1 MKKNWLVAGIAIGLI
16 ILTVGAVA
24 VVRLKKQSVV
34 SPLGETPTQ
43 KAQLPS
49 WEDPAGFKF
58 SYPDGIKINPHEEDT
73 VNYAH
78 LELTSTDHSGEILI
92 WMKDTNY
99 KDLEDWAKKEATGGA
114 QVFDSELGGKTA
126 KKIAYVSPKKLVVA
140 TIDVDVLV
148 LVEVSLDEEGY
159 WQGVSDQILSSF
171 EFIPLEGE
179 PTSAAPGAWEGAGG
193 GGGVIEEEEEIVE

>member
-1 MKKNWLVAGIAIGLI
+1 MKKKWLVLGTIIGVVILLVATIAVIRFRKPTAI
-16 ILTVGAVA
+16 
-24 VVRLKKQSVV
+24 

-43 KAQLPS
+43 KAQLLT

-73 VNYAH
+73 ANYAH
-78 LELTSTDHSGEILI
+78 LELTASEHSGGILI

-99 KDLEDWAKKEATGGA
+99 KDLEDWTKKDPSASSG
-114 QVFDSELGGKTA
+114 QVFDSELGGKPA
-126 KKIAYVSPKKLVVA
+126 KKVAYVSPQKLVVA
-140 TIDVDVLV
+140 AIDVDVLV

-159 WQGVSDQILSSF
+159 WQEVSDQMLSSF

-179 PTSAAPGAWEGAGG
+179 PTSAAPGSGQG

>member
-1 MKKNWLVAGIAIGLI
+1 MKKIRLVAGIAIGLI

-24 VVRLKKQSVV
+24 VVRLKKQSIL

-43 KAQLPS
+43 KAQLLT

-58 SYPDGIKINPHEEDT
+58 SYPAEVKIDPHEEDT
-73 VNYAH
+73 LNYAH
-78 LELTSTDHSGEILI
+78 LELTSQGHPGGILI

-99 KDLEDWAKKEATGGA
+99 KDLEDWTKKEATGGA
-114 QVFDSELGGKTA
+114 QVFDSELGGKPA
-126 KKIAYVSPKKLVVA
+126 KKVAYVSPQKLVVA
-140 TIDVDVLV
+140 AIDVDVLV

-179 PTSAAPGAWEGAGG
+179 PTSAAPGSRQG

>member
-1 MKKNWLVAGIAIGLI
+1 MKKIRLVVGIAIGLI
-16 ILTVGAVA
+16 ILTMGVVA
-24 VVRLKKQSVV
+24 VVRLKKQSIL

-43 KAQLPS
+43 KAQLLT

-58 SYPDGIKINPHEEDT
+58 SYSDGIKINPHEEDT
-73 VNYAH
+73 ANYAH
-78 LELTSTDHSGEILI
+78 LELTSTGHLGGILI

-99 KDLEDWAKKEATGGA
+99 KDLEDWTKKDPSASSG
-114 QVFDSELGGKTA
+114 QVFDSELGGKPA
-126 KKIAYVSPKKLVVA
+126 KKVAYMSPQKLVVA

-159 WQGVSDQILSSF
+159 WQGVNDQILSSL
-171 EFIPLEGE
+171 EFIPLGGE
-179 PTSAAPGAWEGAGG
+179 AEPSSTAPGSGQG

>member
-1 MKKNWLVAGIAIGLI
+1 MKKIRLVAGIAIGLI
-16 ILTVGAVA
+16 ILTVGVMM

-34 SPLGETPTQ
+34 SPLGETPMQ
-43 KAQLPS
+43 KAQLLT

-58 SYPDGIKINPHEEDT
+58 SYPNEIKINPHEEDT
-73 VNYAH
+73 ANYAH
-78 LELTSTDHSGEILI
+78 LELTSTNHSGGILI

-99 KDLEDWAKKEATGGA
+99 KDLEDWTKKEATGDA
-114 QVFDSELGGKTA
+114 QIFDSELGGKPA
-126 KKIAYVSPKKLVVA
+126 KKVAYVSPKKLVVA

-171 EFIPLEGE
+171 EFIPLAGE
-179 PTSAAPGAWEGAGG
+179 EKAAPGAWEGTGG

>member
-16 ILTVGAVA
+16 ILTVGVVA
-24 VVRLKKQSVV
+24 VVRLKKQSIL

-43 KAQLPS
+43 KAQLLT

-73 VNYAH
+73 ANYAH
-78 LELTSTDHSGEILI
+78 LELTSTGHSGGILI

-99 KDLEDWAKKEATGGA
+99 KDLEDWTKKEATGGA
-114 QVFDSELGGKTA
+114 QVFDSELGGKPA
-126 KKIAYVSPKKLVVA
+126 KKVAYVSPQKLVVA

-159 WQGVSDQILSSF
+159 WQGVYEEILSSF
-171 EFIPLEGE
+171 EFIPLGGE
-179 PTSAAPGAWEGAGG
+179 ARPTSTAPGPGQG

>member
-16 ILTVGAVA
+16 ILTVGVVA
-24 VVRLKKQSVV
+24 IVRLKKQSIL

-43 KAQLPS
+43 KAQLSS

-58 SYPDGIKINPHEEDT
+58 SYPAEVKIDPHEEDT
-73 VNYAH
+73 LNYAH
-78 LELTSTDHSGEILI
+78 LELTTTNHSGGILI

-99 KDLEDWAKKEATGGA
+99 KDLEDWTKKEATGGA
-114 QVFDSELGGKTA
+114 QVFDSELGGKPA
-126 KKIAYVSPKKLVVA
+126 KKIAYMSPKKLVVA

-179 PTSAAPGAWEGAGG
+179 ARPTSTAPGSRQG

>member
-1 MKKNWLVAGIAIGLI
+1 MKKNWLIVGIAIGLI
-16 ILTVGAVA
+16 ILTVGVVV
-24 VVRLKKQSVV
+24 VVRLKKQSIL

-43 KAQLPS
+43 EAQLPS

-78 LELTSTDHSGEILI
+78 LELTSTGHSGGILI

-99 KDLEDWAKKEATGGA
+99 KDLEDWTKKDPSASSG
-114 QVFDSELGGKTA
+114 QVFDSELGGKPA
-126 KKIAYVSPKKLVVA
+126 KKVAYVSPKKLVVA

-179 PTSAAPGAWEGAGG
+179 PTSAAPGSGQG

>member
-1 MKKNWLVAGIAIGLI
+1 M
-16 ILTVGAVA
+16 GAVA
-24 VVRLKKQSVV
+24 VVRLKKQSIL

-73 VNYAH
+73 ANYAH
-78 LELTSTDHSGEILI
+78 LELTASEHSGGILI

-99 KDLEDWAKKEATGGA
+99 KDLEDWTKKEATGGA
-114 QVFDSELGGKTA
+114 QVFDSELGGKPA
-126 KKIAYVSPKKLVVA
+126 KKVAYVSPQKLVVA
-140 TIDVDVLV
+140 AIDVDVLV

-171 EFIPLEGE
+171 EFIPLGGE
-179 PTSAAPGAWEGAGG
+179 PTSTAPGSRQG

>member
-1 MKKNWLVAGIAIGLI
+1 VKKNWLVAGIAIGLI

-24 VVRLKKQSVV
+24 VVRLKKQSIL

-78 LELTSTDHSGEILI
+78 LELTSTGHSGGILI

-99 KDLEDWAKKEATGGA
+99 KTLDEWVKDEASDA
-114 QVFDSELGGKTA
+114 QVFDSELGGKPA
-126 KKIAYVSPKKLVVA
+126 KKVAYVSPQKLVVA

-159 WQGVSDQILSSF
+159 WQGVNDQILSSF

-179 PTSAAPGAWEGAGG
+179 PTSAAPGSRQG